1 MARQIHLQ
9 TDDEAPKLT
18 SSDVNFQKDAE
29 DAADKHGGGCVLR
42 PSRICHLAVVSTAFW
57 AFVFFLHYSGH
68 QGASA
73 LFKQSAFSLPPL
85 LSGNTVGRGLSPPAQ
100 PPPPPPPPPL
110 SVQAQ
115 SPPPVEA
122 AAAAVAR
129 EDRSATAPADNRCAG
144 RYIYMYDLPARF
156 NDDLVRDC
164 KHLWRF
170 YDMCPLLAN
179 SGMGRP
185 LGDEGGVFSPRGW
198 YATNQF
204 TLDVI
209 FRARMQGYECLTGDA
224 SLAAA
229 LYVPFY
235 ASLDGGRH
243 MWNSTSLRDAL
254 ALDLVGW
261 LARRGRA
268 MGGRDHFMVAGR
280 TAWDFRR
287 HDDIDEQW
295 GTKLLNNPAVEN
307 MTVLILESS
316 PWRRA
321 NFAVPY
327 PTYFHPETAAE
338 VAAWQEKVRGAERT
352 WLFAFAG
359 APHPW
364 QRETVRAEIFQ
375 QCGASSRCRLFRCG
389 RKGSAN
395 DCKSPGAVMRVFEG
409 SEFCLQPR
417 GDSLTRRSTFD
428 AILAGCIPVFF
439 HPGSAYTQYTLHL
452 PKEPERWSVL
462 IMHTDVRERNVSI
475 EERLARIPPE
485 TVRAM
490 REEVIRLIPRVVYA
504 DPRSTRID
512 FKDAFDVAVEAV
524 IERVAK
530 RRRGDAEAR

>member
-1 MARQIHLQ
+1 MARPMHLQ
-9 TDDEAPKLT
+9 TDDDAMKLT
-18 SSDVNFQKDAE
+18 SSEVNFQMDAE
-29 DAADKHGGGCVLR
+29 NAADKHGGGGVLR
-42 PSRICHLAVVSTAFW
+42 RCRICHLAVVSTALW
-57 AFVFFLHYSGH
+57 AFVFFLHYSGT
-68 QGASA
+68 QGASV

-85 LSGNTVGRGLSPPAQ
+85 LSGNTVGRGPSPPAQ
-100 PPPPPPPPPL
+100 PPPPSAL
-110 SVQAQ
+110 AVQAQ

-122 AAAAVAR
+122 APAAAR
-129 EDRSATAPADNRCAG
+129 EDRGGAAPADRCAG
-144 RYIYMYDLPARF
+144 RYVYMYDLPARF
-156 NDDLVRDC
+156 NDDLVLDC

-179 SGMGRP
+179 SGMGQP

-209 FRARMQGYECLTGDA
+209 FHARMRGYDCLTSDP

-243 MWNSTSLRDAL
+243 MWNSTALRDAL

-261 LARRGRA
+261 LARRPEWRA

-287 HDDIDEQW
+287 YDDVDEQW
-295 GTKLLNNPAVEN
+295 GTKLLNNPAVQN
-307 MTVLILESS
+307 LTVLILETSR
-316 PWRRA
+316 WRRD
-321 NFAVPY
+321 NLAVPY

-364 QRETVRAEIFQ
+364 QRDTLRPEIFQ
-375 QCGASSRCRLFRCG
+375 QCGASSRCRLFQCG
-389 RKGSAN
+389 RKGSAS

-409 SEFCLQPR
+409 SDFCLQPR

-452 PKEPERWSVL
+452 PKEPESWSVL
-462 IMHTDVRERNVSI
+462 ITHTEVSERNVSI

-504 DPRSTRID
+504 NPTSRRVD

-524 IERVAK
+524 IDRVAK

>member
-1 MARQIHLQ
+1 MASQIQ
-9 TDDEAPKLT
+9 TDEATKLT
-18 SSDVNFQKDAE
+18 TSFEVNLQKDAE
-29 DAADKHGGGCVLR
+29 GAAGKHSGGGGVLR
-42 PSRICHLAVVSTAFW
+42 PSRICHLAILSTAFW
-57 AFVFFLHYSGH
+57 AFVFFLHYSST
-68 QGASA
+68 QGDGGGVASV
-73 LFKQSAFSLPPL
+73 LFKQAAFSLPPL
-85 LSGNTVGRGLSPPAQ
+85 LSGNTADRGRTPPEQ
-100 PPPPPPPPPL
+100 PPPPSAL
-110 SVQAQ
+110 SVQAR
-115 SPPPVEA
+115 SPPAVEA
-122 AAAAVAR
+122 AAHL
-129 EDRSATAPADNRCAG
+129 DRSATAPPGDRCAG
-144 RYIYMYDLPARF
+144 RYIYMYELPPRF

-164 KHLWRF
+164 KKLWRF

-185 LGDEGGVFSPRGW
+185 LGDEGGVFSPHGW

-204 TLDVI
+204 TLDLI
-209 FRARMQGYECLTGDA
+209 FHVRMKGYDCLTGDP

-229 LYVPFY
+229 VYVPFY

-254 ALDLVGW
+254 GVDLVAW
-261 LARRGRA
+261 LAERPPWRA

-287 HDDIDEQW
+287 YDDVDEQW
-295 GTKLLNNPAVEN
+295 GTKLLNFPAVQN
-307 MTVLILESS
+307 MTVLVLETS

-327 PTYFHPETAAE
+327 PTYFHPEAAAD

-364 QRETVRAEIFQ
+364 QRETVRPQIFQ
-375 QCGASSRCRLFRCG
+375 QCGASSRCKLFRCSG
-389 RKGSAN
+389 KGDAN
-395 DCKSPGAVMRVFEG
+395 SCKSPGAVMRVFEI
-409 SEFCLQPR
+409 SKFCLQPR
-417 GDSLTRRSTFD
+417 GDSLTRRSMFD

-452 PKEPERWSVL
+452 PKEPSSWSVL
-462 IMHTDVRERNVSI
+462 IMHTEVSERNVSI
-475 EERLARIPPE
+475 EERLSKIPPE
-485 TVRAM
+485 TVKAM

-504 DPRSTRID
+504 DPTSRRVD

-524 IERVAK
+524 IDRVAK
-530 RRRGDAEAR
+530 RRRGDADAR